1 MTKYIWSFTNQC
13 LKFFIQHEPEQFCQG
28 KVLAF
33 YICTSVIPS
42 AIRISPDWRNAGFMK
57 AEWHSLYTVG
67 IIPLCISVNFNF
79 FGVVDLSQFSNGNTD
94 PRIVNLN
101 YNTSILGFYSPIF
114 EDVSEAFN
122 KSPGVCGVTVWKP
135 LHRRLL
141 IEEIIASLRCDRYR
155 SLSLFCRAQSNL
167 SFGSLLFVAA
177 ITLEEQDSWS
187 ITKQA

>member
-1 MTKYIWSFTNQC
+1 MSEVFHTTWARAVLPGKSFGLLHLHKCNSQCNQNFSR
-13 LKFFIQHEPEQFCQG
+13 LE
-28 KVLAF
+28 
-33 YICTSVIPS
+33 
-42 AIRISPDWRNAGFMK
+42 NAGFMK

-122 KSPGVCGVTVWKP
+122 KSPEVCGVTVWKP

-167 SFGSLLFVAA
+167 SFVSLLFVAA
-177 ITLEEQDSWS
+177 ITLEEQDSRS